1 MFRDLKGKMA
11 IITWGGKG
19 MGRTFTL
26 AFAKAWTKVVVS
38 DTSLEEC
45 RKVVDEIKKEECE
58 ALTLKCD
65 VSKKK

>member
-1 MFRDLKGKMA
+1 
-11 IITWGGKG
+11 
-19 MGRTFTL
+19 
-26 AFAKAWTKVVVS
+26 VVVS